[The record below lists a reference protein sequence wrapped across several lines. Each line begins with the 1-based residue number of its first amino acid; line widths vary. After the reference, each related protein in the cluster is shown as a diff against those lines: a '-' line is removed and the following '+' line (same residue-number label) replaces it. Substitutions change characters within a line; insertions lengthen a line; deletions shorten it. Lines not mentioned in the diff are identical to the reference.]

1 MRINVLFLATTVGVL
16 GLAQIAAGEQADET
30 AAGRLGSMGGP
41 TDDPGAA
48 WGLHE
53 PLKDC
58 VGCHGDQPQQSSPD
72 KSDLVAAVPK
82 LCYTCHE
89 EYTSLDA
96 WEHGPV
102 ATGDCLVCHE
112 PHKTKNE
119 SLLTKPMPELCY
131 HCHEAQTLEL
141 VANHSEESHTSC
153 TDCHESHSSPGRMLL
168 KQSFLKT
175 DAGRDYLA
183 NNSVARPRPTFVDRR
198 GSLGGLE
205 GVAVVSVVDGSDL
218 ARRYGVTE
226 DLVRAKVE
234 RQLRQ
239 NGIRILPRKEQ
250 TARESA
256 LYVHLRLVEVPSQ
269 RRPGQVDA
277 LSGSFNISLRQ
288 TVELLAAPGDGKRRF
303 CAATTWDTGAVVI
316 WGVSQIEE
324 GIDQAVKV
332 LVGRFGNDY
341 VKANPRDKTL
351 ALLPTPGGPATWF
364 NNPADSRRTSSFS
377 AWSFHK

>member
-1 MRINVLFLATTVGVL
+1 MNINILRLATTVGIL
-16 GLAQIAAGEQADET
+16 GLASIAAAGQTDKAPAD
-30 AAGRLGSMGGP
+30 RLSSKGGP
-41 TDDPGAA
+41 SNDPEAS

-53 PLKDC
+53 PLKSCDP
-58 VGCHGDQPQQSSPD
+58 CHGQTSTD
-72 KSDLVAAVPK
+72 KADLVAPVPK

-89 EYTSLDA
+89 DYVSLDA

-102 ATGDCLVCHE
+102 ATRDCLLCHD
-112 PHKTKNE
+112 PHKTRNK
-119 SLLTKPMPELCY
+119 SLLNKPVPELCY
-131 HCHEAQTLEL
+131 HCHEAKTLEL
-141 VANHSEESHTSC
+141 VANHSDKAHASC

-168 KQSFLKT
+168 KESFLKT
-175 DAGRDYLA
+175 DAGRSYLS
-183 NNSVARPRPTFVDRR
+183 NNSVARPRPIFVDRC

-205 GVAVVSVVDGSDL
+205 GVAVVSVVDGSNL

-226 DLVRAKVE
+226 DSVRERVE
-234 RQLRQ
+234 RQLKQ
-239 NGIRILPRKEQ
+239 NGVKILPRKEE

-256 LYVHLRLVEVPSQ
+256 LHVHLRLVEVPSQ

-277 LSGSFNISLRQ
+277 LSGSFDISLRQ

-303 CAATTWDTGAVVI
+303 CTATTWDTGAVVI

-341 VKANPRDKTL
+341 AKANPKDKTL
-351 ALLPTPGGPATWF
+351 AS
-364 NNPADSRRTSSFS
+364 SRTQ
-377 AWSFHK
+377 